1 MYVLLRW
8 ILNSLILMLVAYLTP
23 GISIAS
29 FWTALVVSVIF
40 GLINAIIRPI
50 VLILTLPINILTLG
64 LLTFVINALM
74 FWLASAIIRGFQV
87 QSFASAFWGALIYCV
102 IVTIISLI
110 DQPARRQ
117 A

>member
-8 ILNSLILMLVAYLTP
+8 IMNSLILMLVAYLTP

-29 FWTALVVSVIF
+29 FWTALIVSVIF
-40 GLINAIIRPI
+40 GLINAVIRPI
-50 VLILTLPINILTLG
+50 ILILTLPINVLTLG
-64 LLTFVINALM
+64 LLTFIINALM
-74 FWLASAIIRGFQV
+74 FWLASVIVKGFEV
-87 QSFASAFWGALIYCV
+87 QNFASAFWGALIYCV

>member
-8 ILNSLILMLVAYLTP
+8 IMNSLILMLVAYLTP

-29 FWTALVVSVIF
+29 FWTALIVSVIF
-40 GLINAIIRPI
+40 GLINAVIRPI
-50 VLILTLPINILTLG
+50 ILILTLPINILTLG

-74 FWLASAIIRGFQV
+74 FWLVSVIIKGFEV
-87 QSFASAFWGALIYCV
+87 QNFASAFWGALIYCV

-110 DQPARRQ
+110 DQPARKH